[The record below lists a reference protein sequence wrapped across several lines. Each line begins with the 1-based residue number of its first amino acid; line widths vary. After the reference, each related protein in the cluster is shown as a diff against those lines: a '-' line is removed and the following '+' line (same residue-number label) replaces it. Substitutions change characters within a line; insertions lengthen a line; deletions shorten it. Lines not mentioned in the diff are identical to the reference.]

1 MKGSC
6 VLFLL
11 NLNNKDVHLILAQIL
26 SGKKISEPIK
36 IKRSKQIGVVYF
48 SSMTRYPVEWF

>member
-11 NLNNKDVHLILAQIL
+11 NLQNKLVGFILAPLL
-26 SGKKISEPIK
+26 SERKK
-36 IKRSKQIGVVYF
+36 IKRTEQIGVVYF
-48 SSMTRYPVEWF
+48 SSITYDKDDCS